1 MFGRLKIWLR
11 LTIEDIR
18 FRVREIVRR
27 NIRKLVEIAITD
39 LDLMGSFQDIASSTA
54 FERKYL
60 SQAADFKGRTHLFR
74 YVLDQVHDDSGL
86 FLEFGGYKG
95 DSINRLAALRPGV
108 RWYGFD
114 SFVGLPEAWTLGA
127 RTGAFS
133 IGGKLPPVRDN
144 ITLIEGFF
152 EQSLPPFAAEH
163 RGSKI
168 ALLHVD
174 CDLYSATRTIFAELG
189 DMLQAG
195 SIVIFDEFINYA
207 GWQEGEYKAFIE
219 FVAERNRTFEYIGYV
234 RTGGQVAVRMT

>member
-1 MFGRLKIWLR
+1 MIGRLKIWLR
-11 LTIEDIR
+11 LTIEDIK
-18 FRVREIVRR
+18 FRIREIVRR
-27 NIRKLVEIAITD
+27 TIRKLVEIAITD
-39 LDLMGSFQDIASSTA
+39 LDLMGSFQDIASSAA

-60 SQAADFKGRTHLFR
+60 SQSADFKGRAHLFR
-74 YVLDQVHDDSGL
+74 YVLDQVRDESGL
-86 FLEFGGYKG
+86 FLEFGVYKG
-95 DSINRLAALRPGV
+95 DSINPLAALRPGV

-174 CDLYSATRTIFAELG
+174 CDLYSATQTIFAELG

-195 SIVIFDEFINYA
+195 SIVIFDEFLNYP
-207 GWQEGEYKAFIE
+207 GWQNGEYKAFIE
-219 FVAERNRTFEYIGYV
+219 FVAERNRPFEYIGYV
-234 RTGGQVAVRMT
+234 RTAGQVAVRMT